1 MITAH
6 IISRVDELQPGIIQ
20 KAYPGENPVVV
31 VKRETASEFVDK
43 IEPFFTKK

>member
-1 MITAH
+1 MWINSYL
-6 IISRVDELQPGIIQ
+6 ILLK
-20 KAYPGENPVVV
+20 KAYLGESPVVV